1 MPKMGCKFNPNIKF
15 PQVLFAKFI
24 KPINLFILK
33 AKAVLLETKVRCDFM
48 LKKLSIL
55 LVLALIGFSA
65 CRKENRIISSNFSL
79 RYSSDTVFLD
89 TLFTEIGSSTYEL
102 KVYNDSK
109 ETVNIPTIRL
119 KNPGSP
125 FRLNING
132 TASTSLNNVEIL
144 AEDSIYI
151 FIEVT
156 AAEIANQNTMIVSDQ
171 IVFDLAE
178 GASEVELVS
187 LAKNAIFHFP
197 SNFIVLG
204 SGNNRSVIPY
214 SIIDC
219 NTVWDNSM
227 PHVIYGYAVVDSG
240 CTLEIA
246 SGADIHFHENSGLW
260 VFSDGILKI
269 ATNAQPGQG
278 DSVTFSGD
286 RLEPFY
292 EEVPGQW
299 GGVLGGLYIGQGGKA
314 EINNLVIKNASNGL
328 RCDSAIFPDQ
338 LKITNSYILN
348 SSRTALYS
356 GFGNIEAENLVIAN
370 QGLYGFY
377 AFGGNYNFK
386 HCSFVNYWNLS
397 TRQEPTVVLSNF
409 LEFQDASGQIQR
421 ITRSLESA
429 YFGNC
434 IIDGINEQEL
444 QFVKDDGAMF
454 NYQFNH
460 AQLKLNNDLT
470 ERGFSVSEVNFINV
484 LVNNSADF
492 VNPALNNYQL
502 DSLSQ
507 MVDQGNTSDGFIV
520 PTDILGLSRNFN
532 GLPDLGAYE
541 RQF

>member
-1 MPKMGCKFNPNIKF
+1 
-15 PQVLFAKFI
+15 
-24 KPINLFILK
+24 
-33 AKAVLLETKVRCDFM
+33 M
-48 LKKLSIL
+48 LKKLSL
-55 LVLALIGFSA
+55 LFLLAVIGFSA

-89 TLFTEIGSSTYEL
+89 TVFAGIGSSTYEL
-102 KVYNDSK
+102 KVFNDSK
-109 ETVNIPTIRL
+109 ETVNIPSIRL
-119 KNPGSP
+119 KDPGSP

-132 TASTSLNNVEIL
+132 SASTSIKDVEIL

-156 AAEIANQNTMIVSDQ
+156 AAINTVNEIVVSDQ

-178 GASEVELVS
+178 GANEIELVS
-187 LAKNAIFHFP
+187 LAKEAIFHFP

-204 SGNNRSVIPY
+204 SGNNQSVIPY

-219 NTVWDNSM
+219 NTIWDNSI
-227 PHVIYGYAVVDSG
+227 PHVIYGYALVDSG

-246 SGADIHFHENSGLW
+246 PGADIHVHENSGLW
-260 VFSDGILKI
+260 VFSDGVLKI
-269 ATNAQPGQG
+269 APNALPGQG

-299 GGVLGGLYIGQGGKA
+299 GGILGGLYIGQGAKA
-314 EINNLVIKNASNGL
+314 EINNLVLKNASNGL

-348 SSRTALYS
+348 SSRTGLYA
-356 GFGNIEAENLVIAN
+356 GYANIEAENLVIAN

-397 TRQEPTVVLSNF
+397 TRQEASVVLSNF
-409 LEFQDASGQIQR
+409 LEFQDANGQIQR

-444 QFVKDDGAMF
+444 QFVKDDGALF

-470 ERGFSVSEVNFINV
+470 ERGFSVSDFNFTNV
-484 LVNNSADF
+484 LVNNSPDY
-492 VNPALNNYQL
+492 VNPTLNNYQL

-507 MVDQGNTSDGFIV
+507 MVDQGNTNDGFIV